1 MSALARVL
9 REEYRKSF
17 ELSSNI
23 INIFLCF
30 SAYKIFHKMLID
42 HKVSFYS
49 INIVKKYILYI
60 NIIGYSLVFF
70 IFYYIDLLAL
80 C

>member
-30 SAYKIFHKMLID
+30 SAYKIFHKMLND
-42 HKVSFYS
+42 HKVSILSKLSKS
-49 INIVKKYILYI
+49 IYNLK
-60 NIIGYSLVFF
+60 F
-70 IFYYIDLLAL
+70 
-80 C
+80 

>member
-42 HKVSFYS
+42 HKVSFY
-49 INIVKKYILYI
+49 YI
-60 NIIGYSLVFF
+60 NTVENYKLFF
-70 IFYYIDLLAL
+70 ITNIYNFFIT
-80 C
+80 

>member
-30 SAYKIFHKMLID
+30 SAYKIFHKMLND
-42 HKVSFYS
+42 HKVSTLSKS
-49 INIVKKYILYI
+49 ICNLK
-60 NIIGYSLVFF
+60 F
-70 IFYYIDLLAL
+70 
-80 C
+80 

>member
-30 SAYKIFHKMLID
+30 SAYKIFHKILID

-49 INIVKKYILYI
+49 VDTVKKHIQTI
-60 NIIGYSLVFF
+60 FIFF
-70 IFYYIDLLAL
+70 IA
-80 C
+80 

>member
-23 INIFLCF
+23 INIFLRF

-42 HKVSFYS
+42 HKVSS
-49 INIVKKYILYI
+49 KLLLILI
-60 NIIGYSLVFF
+60 FVFKF
-70 IFYYIDLLAL
+70 
-80 C
+80 

>member
-49 INIVKKYILYI
+49 VDTVKKHMLTIFYDMFIF
-60 NIIGYSLVFF
+60 FF
-70 IFYYIDLLAL
+70 IT
-80 C
+80 

>member
-42 HKVSFYS
+42 HKVSFILI
-49 INIVKKYILYI
+49 ININLNFTIFITILHR
-60 NIIGYSLVFF
+60 
-70 IFYYIDLLAL
+70 
-80 C
+80 

>member
-42 HKVSFYS
+42 HKVSFLCT
-49 INIVKKYILYI
+49 IVKFL
-60 NIIGYSLVFF
+60 NFSYSYF
-70 IFYYIDLLAL
+70 D
-80 C
+80 